1 MSVDRN
7 RMKANALITSSNRAV
22 RSAGRFIPIS
32 AGALLA
38 FLLLVFSIPAQADEY
53 RLGTMD
59 KLNIR
64 VAEWQTAQGSVR
76 NWQSINGAYTVGPSG
91 DISLPF
97 LGQMPVAGKSTGEV
111 AAEIGQ
117 QLQQKF
123 GLIDK
128 PAASVEIAEFRPV
141 FVSGDVQTP
150 GRYPYLPGLTVLK
163 AISLAGG
170 MRQSDALSQRF
181 LRDFINARGNYQV
194 LIAQRNSLLAASA
207 RLAAEAQHQSAIDFP
222 KEVKNSPDGQKLMAD
237 ETAFKEARE
246 KKLTAQLKSLAD
258 LKGLLQKEV
267 TSLAEKMDNQ
277 NHQIALT
284 QQELSNVSALAK
296 KGLAVNQRSL
306 TLEEQIA
313 ELQGKLLDMET
324 AQLRAKQGISQADQD
339 SANLQNDRDSEIA
352 QDRQQDEAELR
363 AVALKLSMYKDLMAE
378 AVESSPATINQSV
391 GSNTLSVNYSIVRT
405 QNGKSQ
411 EMPADENTPVQPGD
425 VVKVVTKSIP
435 LGSD

>member
-1 MSVDRN
+1 
-7 RMKANALITSSNRAV
+7 MKANALITSSNRAV

>member
-1 MSVDRN
+1 M
-7 RMKANALITSSNRAV
+7 
-22 RSAGRFIPIS
+22 
-32 AGALLA
+32 
-38 FLLLVFSIPAQADEY
+38 LLVFSIPAQADEY

-59 KLNIR
+59 KLDIR

>member
-1 MSVDRN
+1 
-7 RMKANALITSSNRAV
+7 
-22 RSAGRFIPIS
+22 
-32 AGALLA
+32 
-38 FLLLVFSIPAQADEY
+38 
-53 RLGTMD
+53 
-59 KLNIR
+59 
-64 VAEWQTAQGSVR
+64 
-76 NWQSINGAYTVGPSG
+76 
-91 DISLPF
+91 
-97 LGQMPVAGKSTGEV
+97 MPVAGKSTGEV

>member
-1 MSVDRN
+1 
-7 RMKANALITSSNRAV
+7 MKANVLVTSSNRAV
-22 RSAGRFIPIS
+22 HSTGRPIRGA
-32 AGALLA
+32 AGAFLA
-38 FLLLVFSIPAQADEY
+38 FLLLVFCIPAQANEY
-53 RLGTMD
+53 HLGTMD

-76 NWQSINGAYTVGPSG
+76 NWQSMNGAYTVGPSG

-128 PAASVEIAEFRPV
+128 PAASVEIAEYRPV

-150 GRYPYLPGLTVLK
+150 GRYPYLPSLTVLK
-163 AISLAGG
+163 AVSLAGG

-194 LIAQRNSLLAASA
+194 LIAQRNSLLAATA
-207 RLAAEAQHQSAIDFP
+207 RLTAEAQHQSEIDFP

-237 ETAFKEARE
+237 EIAFKEARE

-258 LKGLLQKEV
+258 LKSLLQKEV
-267 TSLAEKMDNQ
+267 DSLAEKMDNQ

-284 QQELSNVSALAK
+284 QKELSNVSVLAK

-306 TLEEQIA
+306 TLEQQIA

-324 AQLRAKQGISQADQD
+324 AQLRAKQGISQANQD
-339 SANLQNDRDSEIA
+339 SANLQNDRESEIA

-391 GSNTLSVNYSIVRT
+391 GSNTLAVNYSIVRT
-405 QNGKSQ
+405 EDGKSQ
-411 EMPADENTPVQPGD
+411 DIPADENTPVQPGD
-425 VVKVVTKSIP
+425 VVKVETKSIP

>member
-1 MSVDRN
+1 MTGSN
-7 RMKANALITSSNRAV
+7 KAACP
-22 RSAGRFIPIS
+22 AGRSIPIL

-38 FLLLVFSIPAQADEY
+38 LLLLAVCAPAQADEY

-59 KLNIR
+59 KLAIR

-76 NWQSINGAYTVGPSG
+76 NWQSVDGTYTVGPSG
-91 DISLPF
+91 NISLPF
-97 LGQMPVAGKSTGEV
+97 LGQMPVAGKTTGEV

-128 PAASVEIAEFRPV
+128 PAASVEIAEYRPV
-141 FVSGDVQTP
+141 FLSGDVETP

-163 AISLAGG
+163 SVSLAGG
-170 MRQSDALSQRF
+170 LRRSDALSQRF

-194 LIAQRNSLLAASA
+194 LVAQRNSLLAARA
-207 RLAAEAQHQSAIDFP
+207 RLIAEAQHQSEIDFP
-222 KEVKNSPDGQKLMAD
+222 KQVKDSPDGQKLMAN
-237 ETAFKEARE
+237 ETAFKQARE

-258 LKGLLQKEV
+258 LKDLLQKEV
-267 TSLAEKMDNQ
+267 ASLAEKMDNQ

-284 QQELSNVSALAK
+284 QKELANVNALAK
-296 KGLAVNQRSL
+296 KGLALNQRSL

-339 SANLQNDRDSEIA
+339 AANLQNDRESEIA

-378 AVESSPATINQSV
+378 SVESSPATIDESV
-391 GSNTLSVNYSIVRT
+391 SGNTLTVSYSIVRT
-405 QNGKSQ
+405 ENGKSQ
-411 EMPADENTPVQPGD
+411 TIPANENTPVQPGD
-425 VVKVVTKSIP
+425 IVKVVMKSIP

>member
-1 MSVDRN
+1 
-7 RMKANALITSSNRAV
+7 MKATAVVTRSNRIV
-22 RSAGRFIPIS
+22 HSGRRATQAC

-38 FLLLVFSIPAQADEY
+38 LLFLVFCIPAQADAY

-59 KLNIR
+59 KLTIR

-97 LGQMPVAGKSTGEV
+97 LGQMPVAGKTTGEV

-128 PAASVEIAEFRPV
+128 PAASVEIAEYRPV

-163 AISLAGG
+163 SVSLAGG
-170 MRQSDALSQRF
+170 LRHSDALSQRF

-194 LIAQRNSLLAASA
+194 LIAQRNSLLAARA
-207 RLAAEAQHQSAIDFP
+207 RLVAEAQRQDDIDFP

-237 ETAFKEARE
+237 ETAFKQARE
-246 KKLTAQLKSLAD
+246 KKLSTQLKSLTD

-267 TSLAEKMDNQ
+267 DSLAEKMDNQ
-277 NHQIALT
+277 NHQIDLT
-284 QQELSNVSALAK
+284 QKELSNVSALAK

-324 AQLRAKQGISQADQD
+324 AQLRAKQGISQAEQD
-339 SANLQNDRDSEIA
+339 AANLQNDRESEIA

-378 AVESSPATINQSV
+378 AVESSPATVDESV
-391 GSNTLSVNYSIVRT
+391 AGNTLAVSYSIVRT
-405 QNGKSQ
+405 ENGKSQ
-411 EMPADENTPVQPGD
+411 NIAANENTPVQPGD
-425 VVKVVTKSIP
+425 VVKVAMKSFP